1 MLRVFITAILYL
13 ISFFTQGQEN
23 IHSEQAEGDIQKFS
37 IEAKVKHISG
47 DQGRVYFALYSSSEN
62 FTNRISFET
71 KEVKAKEN
79 GVSVIFGAV
88 PKGVYAITCF
98 YDQNDNGKMDFSL
111 NGMPQEDYGSSNNV
125 MTFGPPSFED
135 SKFEVI
141 DKDLTFEIK
150 L

>member
-1 MLRVFITAILYL
+1 MSKPVGYLFHQLLITLNTNHMLRVFITAILYL

-23 IHSEQAEGDIQKFS
+23 
-37 IEAKVKHISG
+37 
-47 DQGRVYFALYSSSEN
+47 
-62 FTNRISFET
+62 
-71 KEVKAKEN
+71 
-79 GVSVIFGAV
+79 
-88 PKGVYAITCF
+88 
-98 YDQNDNGKMDFSL
+98 SL
-111 NGMPQEDYGSSNNV
+111 NSMPLEDYGLSNNI

>member
-1 MLRVFITAILYL
+1 MLRVFITAIFYL

-23 IHSEQAEGDIQKFS
+23 IHSDQKEGDIQKFS
-37 IEAKVKHISG
+37 IEAKVKQISNDKG
-47 DQGRVYFALYSSSEN
+47 KVYFALYSSSEN
-62 FTNRISFET
+62 FNKRISFET
-71 KEVKAKEN
+71 KEIEAKEG
-79 GVSVIFGAV
+79 GVSVVFDAV
-88 PKGVYAITCF
+88 PAGFYAITCF

-111 NGMPQEDYGSSNNV
+111 DGMPLEDYGSSNNI
-125 MTFGPPSFED
+125 MSFGPPSFED